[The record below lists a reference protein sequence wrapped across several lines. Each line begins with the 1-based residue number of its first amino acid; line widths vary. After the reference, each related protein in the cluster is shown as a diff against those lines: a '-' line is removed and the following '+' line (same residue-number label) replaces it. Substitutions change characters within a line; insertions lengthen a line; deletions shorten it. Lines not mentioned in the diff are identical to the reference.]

1 MRHVAT
7 TQIDDYA
14 TVAAVVSSAFFVVV
28 AFGLLFRYR
37 QVSQKINASSDLG
50 RDLWGALDQRLRKQD
65 ERILDMMGRVEVLQ
79 SRVVA
84 GTVIAPAA
92 PAAVAPPTTT
102 EATRRPAEVVDRRR
116 PGLDETQKAAIRLLS
131 EMARSTV
138 EIKAALGRSR
148 EHTARLMKGLF
159 DRGLVIR
166 DDSKKPFV
174 YQLTEAGR
182 RYLSAS

>member
-1 MRHVAT
+1 M
-7 TQIDDYA
+7 DDYA
-14 TVAAVVSSAFFVVV
+14 TVAAVVSSAFFVAV

-92 PAAVAPPTTT
+92 PVTVAQPTTA
-102 EATRRPAEVVDRRR
+102 EIARKPAEVVDRRPVAQPSARR
-116 PGLDETQKAAIRLLS
+116 PGVDETQKAAIRLLS
-131 EMARSTV
+131 EMARNTV